1 MKGFKATLPV
11 IIVFFI
17 LLVCILI
24 LQKRLEGIHV
34 DPLALR
40 IGNILLFAL
49 TIFSITYQHRALGHK
64 NPNVFVRSVM
74 ASTIIKMVII
84 AAGVLIYAKV
94 SGPHFSKNA
103 VMGILLMYLAYLGIE
118 VFVVM
123 KLNRKKD
130 G

>member
-1 MKGFKATLPV
+1 MKGFRVTLPV